1 MAGCRAPGRLT
12 LADWEEITLGLHGG
26 ESFTV
31 IAARLSRAVS
41 TVSREVAANG
51 GRGAYRACHAMGM
64 SQSWLNVVFTAG
76 GMIAA
81 INSIVAGIGIAFILR
96 VAGLAALTENTAA

>member
-1 MAGCRAPGRLT
+1 
-12 LADWEEITLGLHGG
+12 
-26 ESFTV
+26 
-31 IAARLSRAVS
+31 
-41 TVSREVAANG
+41 
-51 GRGAYRACHAMGM
+51 MGM

-96 VAGLAALTENTAA
+96 VAGLAALTKNTAA